1 MDNKWTVP
9 FAIVV
14 AGTLIAGAI
23 YFSNKSTSQTQ
34 QQPQTGTPQKVT
46 ITLEPVSATEH
57 ILGNPAAAITVV
69 EFSDTECPF
78 CKQFHT
84 TMHQV
89 VDEYGKDGSLA
100 WVYRHFPIPE
110 LHPKAAKES
119 EALECAAELGGNDK
133 FWAYTDKIYE
143 ITPSNNQLDAA
154 QLPIIAKEVG
164 LDVTAFNNCLSSGK
178 HADTV
183 EADKQEAVK
192 AGGRGT
198 PFSVLILK
206 KKLTD
211 DAEGVITQL
220 AAQLRAQT
228 GTDAILISQDK
239 TKVAISGAFPYSFL
253 KGIFDLILGR
263 P

>member
-9 FAIVV
+9 FAIVA
-14 AGTLIAGAI
+14 AGALVAGAI
-23 YFSNKSTSQTQ
+23 YFSNKDKTPQA
-34 QQPQTGTPQKVT
+34 QQPVTTGKVT
-46 ITLEPVSATEH
+46 ITLEPVNPAEH
-57 ILGNPAAAITVV
+57 ILGNPNAEISVV

-89 VDEYGKDGSLA
+89 VDEYGKDGSVA
-100 WVYRHFPIPE
+100 WIYRHFPIPE
-110 LHPKAAKES
+110 LHPKAPKEG

-133 FWAYTDKIYE
+133 FWAYTDKIYAV
-143 ITPSNNQLDAA
+143 TPSNNQLDPA
-154 QLPIIAKEVG
+154 QLPVIAKEVG

-178 HADTV
+178 HAAVV

-206 KKLTD
+206 KKLTT
-211 DAEGVITQL
+211 DAEGVISQL

-228 GTDAILISQDK
+228 GTDVILISQDK
-239 TKVAISGAFPYSFL
+239 TKIAVSGAFPYNFF
-253 KGIFDLILGR
+253 KDIFDLILGR
-263 P
+263 S